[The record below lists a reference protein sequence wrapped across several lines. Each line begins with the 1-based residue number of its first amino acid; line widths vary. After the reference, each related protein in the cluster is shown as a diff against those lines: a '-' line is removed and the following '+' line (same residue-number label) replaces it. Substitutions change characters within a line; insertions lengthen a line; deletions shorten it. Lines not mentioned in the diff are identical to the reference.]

1 MSFTYG
7 FYNSLNGDRKYN
19 AEQMAAVF
27 DCLINDGVQ
36 QNIGDK
42 MMVKTSADAL
52 TVSVGSGR
60 AWFNSTWS
68 FNDSDYPF
76 LLDSV
81 ATTGYSRIDA
91 ICLVVDKNVATR
103 KNSLTVVK
111 GTAAAS
117 PAKPAIPT
125 ASNRFYHVL
134 GYVTVKYG
142 NGVIPAAQIENRVGT
157 VDCPFITGILETV
170 TVDELLRQWRGEFDI
185 WWETIKTILNDN
197 VAANLQNQIDHLS
210 VKEATMN
217 LYGLSNI
224 PTNTASTKKYA
235 EYAVDALMNKLAVT
249 TTTGN
254 KFSVNPQSHATPL
267 DAILNQISI
276 LLNNKLDSSK
286 VSSMSFNGTF
296 ITGTQAVSGTT
307 SSTNAGNKTITINFN
322 YDINNGAFVYIS
334 WGCKATYS
342 STTSTMFMSAFYM
355 AGAAMGVMEPQ
366 YSMSTSKYETGP
378 KKFSLPYT
386 KQVQSSGGAATIYGS
401 TTINKTNVSVTANGI
416 STGYATITTTY
427 NILGFGIKL

>member
-42 MMVKTSADAL
+42 LMVKTSADAL

-68 FNDSDYPF
+68 YNDSDYPF
-76 LLDSV
+76 LLNSV
-81 ATTGYSRIDA
+81 GTTGYSRIDA

-103 KNSLTVVK
+103 KNFLTVVE
-111 GTAAAS
+111 GTAGTS
-117 PAKPAIPT
+117 PAKPPIPT
-125 ASNRFYHVL
+125 AANRFYHVL
-134 GYVTVKYG
+134 GYVTVK
-142 NGVIPAAQIENRVGT
+142 NGDSTIPVTQIENRVGT
-157 VDCPFITGILETV
+157 TDCPFITGILQTV
-170 TVDELLRQWRGEFDI
+170 TVDELLRQWRGEFDM
-185 WWETIKTILNDN
+185 WWENIKTILNDN

-224 PTNTASTKKYA
+224 PTNTAATKKYA
-235 EYAVDALMNKLAVT
+235 EYAVDAVMNKLAVT
-249 TTTGN
+249 TTTGG

-276 LLNNKLDSSK
+276 LFNNVNTIVSGLTINIANSTSGSKALGNNGSSDADVESGEVANFGFNLGGGCIVILAADTISSNSRGYMQRSYLMFKNNKMFSITDTTTGVISNRTTLET
-286 VSSMSFNGTF
+286 VSYP
-296 ITGTQAVSGTT
+296 IAVRINTV
-307 SSTNAGNKTITINFN
+307 NKG
-322 YDINNGAFVYIS
+322 Y
-334 WGCKATYS
+334 
-342 STTSTMFMSAFYM
+342 
-355 AGAAMGVMEPQ
+355 
-366 YSMSTSKYETGP
+366 
-378 KKFSLPYT
+378 
-386 KQVQSSGGAATIYGS
+386 GGANVYQNRFAW
-401 TTINKTNVSVTANGI
+401 INYRPGAYTSM
-416 STGYATITTTY
+416 TY
-427 NILGFGIKL
+427 YYEVIKLKYD

>member
-81 ATTGYSRIDA
+81 GTTGYSRIDA

-142 NGVIPAAQIENRVGT
+142 NGTIPAAQIENRVGT

-224 PTNTASTKKYA
+224 PTNTAATKKYA

-267 DAILNQISI
+267 DAILNQIST
-276 LLNNKLDSSK
+276 LLNSKAPSSVVTDVTK
-286 VSSMSFNGTF
+286 CLR
-296 ITGTQAVSGTT
+296 I
-307 SSTNAGNKTITINFN
+307 
-322 YDINNGAFVYIS
+322 
-334 WGCKATYS
+334 
-342 STTSTMFMSAFYM
+342 
-355 AGAAMGVMEPQ
+355 
-366 YSMSTSKYETGP
+366 YSMSTV
-378 KKFSLPYT
+378 L
-386 KQVQSSGGAATIYGS
+386 SGGSQYSRTG
-401 TTINKTNVSVTANGI
+401 SVTVSAGYPKAVSCSVGYSSSKRYFHILSENNTI
-416 STGYATITTTY
+416 SNSYDSSTAGGWSLVASFSGKTVTFTYQLSIDQIPTVYGDILYTTSE
-427 NILGFGIKL
+427 